1 MRHLTSHVYEWL
13 EQGHITPTE
22 ANELYRQ
29 LSVPPNAASW
39 RSLLAQLLQ
48 WAGALSFACGV
59 IFFFAYNWQS
69 LERMSKFALIEAA
82 LLISF
87 VSFVWLYY
95 RSAAKQLVDPSHCLF
110 GATLANAALL
120 VVSMLVGG
128 LLALVGQTYQT
139 GADPWQL
146 FAIWALAILPFAWV
160 AGFDGLWLL
169 LVGLVNLS
177 LGLYADTT
185 LLWLDEQ
192 LWLCLFVVLNLTIYY
207 GFVFLGSTCRRW
219 HAPFVECAS
228 SLMAMGCFTLLVCW
242 MIFEPSDTKPLLVAV
257 WVGYFGHLLFG
268 FWWFRHK
275 RLQVYPLALGG
286 FSLISV
292 GAALFTELL
301 FRNIEPIGGFLLIGL
316 YIILAS
322 TGLSTVLRRLHRQ
335 AKAGISPTPTP
346 SENEELSHE

>member
-1 MRHLTSHVYEWL
+1 MRNLTSQVYEWL
-13 EQGHITPTE
+13 EQGHITSTQ
-22 ANELYRQ
+22 ANDLFRQ
-29 LSVPPNAASW
+29 LSVPPNAVRW

-59 IFFFAYNWQS
+59 IFFFAFNWQS

-82 LLISF
+82 LLISL
-87 VSFVWLYY
+87 VSFIWLYY
-95 RSAAKQLVDPSHCLF
+95 RSASKRLVDPAQSLF

-120 VVSMLVGG
+120 VVSLLVGG

-177 LGLYADTT
+177 LGLYVDTT
-185 LLWLDEQ
+185 SNWLDEQ
-192 LWLCLFVVLNLTIYY
+192 QWLFIFAVLNLTLYY
-207 GFVFLGSTCRRW
+207 GFVFLGSTIKCW
-219 HAPFVECAS
+219 HAPLVQYS
-228 SLMAMGCFTLLVCW
+228 TSLAAMACFTLLVCW
-242 MIFEPSDTKPLLVAV
+242 MIFEPSDAKPLLVGV
-257 WVGYFGHLLFG
+257 WAGYIVHLLFG
-268 FWWFRHK
+268 FWWFRYK

-286 FSLISV
+286 FSLITV
-292 GAALFTELL
+292 GAALLTELL
-301 FRNIEPIGGFLLIGL
+301 FHDTDPIGGFLFIGL

-322 TGLSTVLRRLHRQ
+322 TGLSSVLRRLNRQ
-335 AKAGISPTPTP
+335 FSADLMQNVCA
-346 SENEELSHE
+346 SEGLHHE